1 MVDISQEDMPPKTNT
16 SSVSS
21 SSGEATPSPSP
32 SSPVLKAISDATNK
46 NISIDTAIESITTKK
61 SSNIEQDSTTPSS
74 VKPKKRKGKRASAFQ
89 VLRLVFVGLTFVT
102 GCLAIVTSQL
112 FIILLY
118 SNDPVKKQELLEF
131 TKKNFVILVTFI
143 TSITTPT
150 TLIFT
155 IENEKLQSK
164 LLTVDSKTGHV
175 YFHLEPS
182 AIIIANHQIYSDW
195 LFLWYLAYMN
205 NNSEQF
211 FIIMKKSLESI
222 PILGYGMKNY
232 DFIFLNRNWAVDKSY
247 MIDQFNRL
255 NKKNPLKHWLL
266 IFPEGTNLSANTRGK
281 SDKFAEKIGYTDK
294 LKHILLP
301 RVKVIIPHKNM
312 LKISLLYLEFTYLVK
327 VQPK

>member
-1 MVDISQEDMPPKTNT
+1 MVNISQEEMPLKTNN

-32 SSPVLKAISDATNK
+32 SSPVLKATSDATSNY
-46 NISIDTAIESITTKK
+46 ISIDTAIDSITTKK
-61 SSNIEQDSTTPSS
+61 SSEVEQDSTKANS
-74 VKPKKRKGKRASAFQ
+74 VKPKKRKGKRASVFQ
-89 VLRLVFVGLTFVT
+89 VLRLAFVGLTFVT

-118 SNDPVKKQELLEF
+118 SSDPVKKQELLEF
-131 TKKNFVILVTFI
+131 TKKNFVILITFM

-175 YFHLEPS
+175 FFHLDPS

-195 LFLWYLAYMN
+195 LFLWFLAYMN

-222 PILGYGMKNY
+222 PILGY
-232 DFIFLNRNWAVDKSY
+232 D
-247 MIDQFNRL
+247 
-255 NKKNPLKHWLL
+255 
-266 IFPEGTNLSANTRGK
+266 
-281 SDKFAEKIGYTDK
+281 
-294 LKHILLP
+294 
-301 RVKVIIPHKNM
+301 
-312 LKISLLYLEFTYLVK
+312 
-327 VQPK
+327 